1 MPSQKDL
8 SKTLSMKYKT
18 IPLEDIKK
26 YIYMKLN
33 NPKCDP
39 VSICRAYEYL
49 SGNTV
54 SSKNESE
61 RGKNSDLLNVII
73 HNPKEI

>member
-1 MPSQKDL
+1 
-8 SKTLSMKYKT
+8 
-18 IPLEDIKK
+18 
-26 YIYMKLN
+26 MKLN

-61 RGKNSDLLNVII
+61 RSGEDDLLNVII
-73 HNPKEI
+73 HNPKEV

>member
-1 MPSQKDL
+1 
-8 SKTLSMKYKT
+8 MKYKT

-26 YIYMKLN
+26 YIYMKLD

-39 VSICRAYEYL
+39 VSICRAYEHL

-61 RGKNSDLLNVII
+61 RSRGDDLLNVII
-73 HNPKEI
+73 HNPKEV

>member
-1 MPSQKDL
+1 
-8 SKTLSMKYKT
+8 MKYKT

-61 RGKNSDLLNVII
+61 RSGEDDLLNVII
-73 HNPKEI
+73 HNPKEV

>member
-1 MPSQKDL
+1 
-8 SKTLSMKYKT
+8 MKYKT

-54 SSKNESE
+54 SSKSESE